1 MIIIEANAQQAKGLA
16 QTERRGRTSLP
27 DDLLGIEMVCLQ
39 VGGVEAG
46 ELGPLGVRAQVG
58 VEEGEA
64 VCVDHR
70 VLLHDGERRV
80 LLARPREAVALSDAV
95 AVVRVV
101 QLARGEGDVPA
112 PPDLEQVPA
121 ESV

>member
-1 MIIIEANAQQAKGLA
+1 MNR
-16 QTERRGRTSLP
+16 TSVRRGRTSLP

-70 VLLHDGERRV
+70 VLLHDGEGRV

-95 AVVRVV
+95 TVVRVV